1 MAAGVNVMDLRRG
14 INIAVDAVIS
24 HLRKRAW
31 MISTS
36 EEITQVN
43 SFLKIDSLLSYRL
56 FYILI
61 NDSSYTNE

>member
-1 MAAGVNVMDLRRG
+1 MDLRRG

-43 SFLKIDSLLSYRL
+43 SFLKIDSRLSY
-56 FYILI
+56 
-61 NDSSYTNE
+61 